1 MKTFMA
7 KLTAGIVAAAAVI
20 QATPP
25 AQAYP
30 DGPVRLLVGWP
41 AGGPVDV
48 VARLVQVELGQR
60 LGVPVIVENRPGVS
74 GMLATDVLLSQPP
87 DGQTLLLCTHY
98 ETMNPVM
105 YRSAKYKVSDLAG
118 VSLLARYY
126 LAMAVSGQS
135 KFSSF
140 KDVIAAA
147 KADPGK
153 LTYGTTGPGSSQ
165 DLLMRQLGD
174 LTGTTMQSVPFRG
187 AGPALTEVVAGRL
200 DFFLSP
206 TGPAVPLV
214 ESKQIKLLAVTS
226 PSRLA
231 VAGDV
236 PTFSEL
242 GYPLNL
248 YGWIGICTRN
258 GVPATV
264 IQQLNTAITTVAN
277 TQDYRAKIEAT
288 GQIAEASSAEEL
300 QNVLGQMSGEISGLV
315 KKYGIRAE

>member
-1 MKTFMA
+1 MNSFMA
-7 KLTAGIVAAAAVI
+7 KLAAGAVAAAAMLQV
-20 QATPP
+20 ATP

-48 VARLVQVELGQR
+48 VARLVQAELGQR
-60 LGVPVIVENRPGVS
+60 LGAPVIVENRPGVS
-74 GMLATDVLLSQPP
+74 GMLAADVLLSQPP

-98 ETMNPVM
+98 EAMNPVM

-126 LAMAVSGQS
+126 LALAVSPQS
-135 KFSSF
+135 KFSNLN
-140 KDVIAAA
+140 DIIAAA

-165 DLLMRQLGD
+165 DMLMRQFGD

-214 ESKQIKLLAVTS
+214 ESNQIKLLAVTS
-226 PSRLA
+226 TSRLA
-231 VAGDV
+231 VAREV

-248 YGWIGICTRN
+248 YGWIGICTRS
-258 GVPATV
+258 GVPAAV
-264 IQQLNTAITTVAN
+264 IHQLNDAVTAAAS

-300 QNVLGQMSGEISGLV
+300 QRVLGQMSDEISGLV
-315 KKYGIRAE
+315 KKYGIRTE